1 MRRIG
6 RIPAGL
12 GVAAAA
18 LALSAGPALGHVTA
32 NPRQATAGGYTYHA
46 FRVGHGCEVSPT
58 TKVAV
63 SIPDG
68 VTSVKPQEVTGWE
81 IDITMGAITP
91 YESDGEAVSE
101 GVTEVSWTGGPL
113 PDTHMQ
119 QFGLSMKMPDRAGET
134 IYFPVVQTCEEGV
147 HRWIAIPVEGE
158 EEPDEPAP
166 GVMLLAAEGDG
177 QGSAAGTEE
186 SATDTGDADPVA
198 QSGEVDGDDSDTLA
212 VVALIVGIAGLL
224 TGGAALVRT
233 RS

>member
-6 RIPAGL
+6 RIPAAL

-18 LALSAGPALGHVTA
+18 LALSTGPAFGHVTA
-32 NPRQATAGGYTYHA
+32 NPRQATAGDYTYHA
-46 FRVGHGCEVSPT
+46 FRVGHGCEGSPT

-63 SIPDG
+63 RIPEG
-68 VTSVKPQEVTGWE
+68 VTSVKPEEVAGWA
-81 IDITMGAITP
+81 IDITMGPVTP
-91 YESDGEAVSE
+91 YESDGETVSE

-119 QFGLSMKMPDRAGET
+119 QFGLSMKMPERAGET
-134 IYFPVVQTCEEGV
+134 IYFPVVQTCQEGV

-166 GVMLLAAEGDG
+166 GVTLLAAEGDG
-177 QGSAAGTEE
+177 QGSTAGTEE
-186 SATDTGDADPVA
+186 NATGTGDAGPVA
-198 QSGEVDGDDSDTLA
+198 QAGEVDGDGSDTLA
-212 VVALIVGIAGLL
+212 VVALVVGIAGLL
-224 TGGAALVRT
+224 TGAAALVRQ